1 MLLDLLDN
9 LEWYRPLHPKM
20 QTVIDILDRSLP
32 YEDAVGQHRV
42 DDLSYQILTYM
53 TDEQGVLQ
61 SATERQLHVML
72 EGEELFS
79 LQDDGQPLVV
89 ARFTVSSF
97 VLVAKGEVYRHQQVL
112 NTSCAVKKVV
122 FRLPESEL

>member
-1 MLLDLLDN
+1 MLIDLLDN

-53 TDEQGVLQ
+53 TDGRGILQ
-61 SATERQLHVML
+61 TATERQLHVVL
-72 EGEELFS
+72 DGEEMFS
-79 LQDDGQPLVV
+79 LQDAGQPLVV
-89 ARFTVSSF
+89 ACLTIGSF
-97 VLVAKGEVYRHQQVL
+97 VLVAKGEVYRHQQIL
-112 NTSCAVKKVV
+112 NTACAVKKVV

>member
-1 MLLDLLDN
+1 M
-9 LEWYRPLHPKM
+9 
-20 QTVIDILDRSLP
+20 
-32 YEDAVGQHRV
+32 
-42 DDLSYQILTYM
+42 
-53 TDEQGVLQ
+53 Q
-61 SATERQLHVML
+61 SAAERQLHVML